1 MGCTAW
7 PVLSGSDLPSSAV
20 SVTIVSGCQRPRAT
34 PLPPSPS
41 LASGVLVGC
50 GLSFLGTC
58 GRRPESVVGSAEGT
72 LPWPLLRE
80 LWVSGGYCRA
90 SCLAPGRRQAGLRG
104 VGRGL
109 GPLSRAGPSGGWS
122 GCGQRNV
129 HEHDGFRLG
138 PTGAGLEK
146 LVGGRGLWSSV
157 MRPRLFRKA
166 RDPDAWQWAGG
177 WHAPWGPP
185 QAYFHLQALWAGAVW
200 VFLWKRRFLGPCR
213 WLAGSRLATVVMPGG
228 FCQLLFRAV
237 CQAAGGTGQ
246 PSRSG
251 DPLVSGASCCGGPWQ
266 GPKAPVPPALRQRG
280 PGGAPS

>member
-129 HEHDGFRLG
+129 HEHDGFHLG

-146 LVGGRGLWSSV
+146 LVGGRGLWSRGICDEAKAFPEGQGPRRLAV
-157 MRPRLFRKA
+157 GGGAGMPPGAHPRLTSTSRPSGQERFGFFSGKDVFWGRV
-166 RDPDAWQWAGG
+166 GG
-177 WHAPWGPP
+177 
-185 QAYFHLQALWAGAVW
+185 
-200 VFLWKRRFLGPCR
+200 
-213 WLAGSRLATVVMPGG
+213 
-228 FCQLLFRAV
+228 
-237 CQAAGGTGQ
+237 
-246 PSRSG
+246 
-251 DPLVSGASCCGGPWQ
+251 
-266 GPKAPVPPALRQRG
+266 
-280 PGGAPS
+280 

>member
-58 GRRPESVVGSAEGT
+58 GRRPESVVGSAEGI
-72 LPWPLLRE
+72 LPWPLLWE

-146 LVGGRGLWSSV
+146 LVGGRGLWS
-157 MRPRLFRKA
+157 RGICDEAKAFPEGQGPRRLA
-166 RDPDAWQWAGG
+166 VGG
-177 WHAPWGPP
+177 GLACPLGPTP
-185 QAYFHLQALWAGAVW
+185 GLLPPPGPLGRSGLGFSLEKTFFGAV
-200 VFLWKRRFLGPCR
+200 
-213 WLAGSRLATVVMPGG
+213 
-228 FCQLLFRAV
+228 
-237 CQAAGGTGQ
+237 
-246 PSRSG
+246 
-251 DPLVSGASCCGGPWQ
+251 
-266 GPKAPVPPALRQRG
+266 
-280 PGGAPS
+280 